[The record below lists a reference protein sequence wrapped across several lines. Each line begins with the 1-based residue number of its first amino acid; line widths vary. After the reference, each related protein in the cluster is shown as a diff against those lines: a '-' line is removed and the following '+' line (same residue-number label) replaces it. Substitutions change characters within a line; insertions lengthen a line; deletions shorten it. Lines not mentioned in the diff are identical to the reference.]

1 MRPIRLTMTAF
12 GPFPATET
20 VDFEKFGD
28 APLFLI
34 NGPTGSGKTTILDAM
49 CFALYGQTTGDE
61 REGSQMRC
69 DLAPAETLAEV
80 SLTFELAGQHY
91 RIRRVPEQQ
100 KPKLRGEGTTS
111 HSTEAQLWS
120 LNSAGEE
127 QLIVARKVKDATAE
141 IENRTGLNADQFR
154 QVMVLPQGKFRQLL
168 MADSKDREQIFSQ
181 LFQTQVYKKLEDSLK
196 AQSAEIRREVDKS
209 RQVQV
214 GILESAELES
224 QQALVDEL
232 VLLKPQCDEA
242 IKSKDNKNSILLDSS
257 KQLHEA
263 NTLLVSFDNLA
274 KAEFQQLQLA
284 DKKGVVETQRTQ
296 LKQAEQAQKIKPEFD
311 QVERNQQSLNEAKG
325 KLQQAAQQQ
334 SDCKTAFESAD
345 KNNKEAEAKR
355 GQLDASKQ
363 QLTTL
368 NSYHERAEQLVQAQV
383 ALRGA
388 VTEES
393 TSKESA
399 IQAELSLKAFIS
411 DREKAEIQQQEIQ
424 RALGTLSAKQL
435 ELKSL
440 TDQLAEK
447 GALQNLQRQLQQ
459 AKKELEQA
467 EEKGLKLK
475 VAFEGFETKTKTLE
489 LAWHQGQAAI
499 LAQDLNAGE
508 SCPVCG
514 SSEHP
519 RPAHSE
525 KPLPTQLQLDQAR
538 LAQQQA
544 VDRLMTAR
552 ESYGSLCRHV
562 KSLQTQ
568 CDQAAAKLGNAAA
581 LPAAQLQQQHD
592 SLKQEVANLLT
603 QQQQLA
609 ELEKS
614 IVELKA
620 SEEQARKTLDA
631 VTKQVSDIARQ
642 LATAH
647 SRVAAAEQ
655 ELPEVYRE
663 AGTLQAAIA
672 QVQNTINEFEQQIK
686 QAREAFELTSAAWQA
701 AKATEK
707 AANEAQEK
715 AETLLKQA
723 NDAWSSA
730 LQSSCFETQQDYSNA
745 GLSEADFTSLQQG
758 ISDYDVEC
766 QRVSGS
772 LDQQKKSLE
781 GQQKPDIAKFEI
793 AQQDAE
799 QEYREAER
807 HWLELDKRLSS
818 LQNTQNK
825 LAEAQ
830 ESCKALEN
838 EYKVIGTLSDV
849 ANGQTGDKVSLQRFV
864 LSVLLDDVLLEASQ
878 RLSMMSKG
886 RYQLLRKEDRSKGNK
901 ASGLDLEVEDAY
913 TGKVRPV
920 ATLSGGE
927 SFMAAL
933 AMALGLS
940 DVVQAYAGGIRLDT
954 LFIDEGFGSLDP
966 ESLDLAV
973 RTLIDLQASG
983 RMVGVISHVP
993 DLKEQMSQ
1001 RLDVIAGREGSS
1013 VRLVAG

>member
-1 MRPIRLTMTAF
+1 MRPLSLTMTAF
-12 GPFPATET
+12 GPFPGTET

-34 NGPTGSGKTTILDAM
+34 NGPTGSGKTTILDAI

-80 SLTFELAGQHY
+80 SLTFELAGQRF

-120 LNSAGEE
+120 LDSDGEE

-181 LFQTQVYKKLEDSLK
+181 LFQTQVYKKLEDKLK
-196 AQSAEIRREVDKS
+196 AQSAEIRREVERF

-214 GILESAELES
+214 GILESAELEN
-224 QQALVDEL
+224 QQALAEEL
-232 VLLKPQCDEA
+232 ALLKPQCDESSELK
-242 IKSKDNKNSILLDSS
+242 IQKNNKLLVVS

-263 NTLLVSFDNLA
+263 NSLLASFENLA
-274 KAEFQQLQLA
+274 KAETNQQQLAGQ
-284 DKKGVVETQRTQ
+284 KNVVDTQRGQ
-296 LKQAEQAQKIKPEFD
+296 LKQAEQAQKIKSEFD
-311 QVERNQQSLNEAKG
+311 QVARS
-325 KLQQAAQQQ
+325 QQALKEAEEKLKEATQQQ

-345 KNNKEAEAKR
+345 ENNKTAEAKR
-355 GQLDASKQ
+355 GPLDAFKQ

-368 NSYHERAEQLVQAQV
+368 ESYHERGEQLTQARV
-383 ALRGA
+383 DLRA
-388 VTEES
+388 ATTAES
-393 TSKESA
+393 TAKKNT
-399 IQAELSLKAFIS
+399 IQADTSLKTIIAK
-411 DREKAEIQQQEIQ
+411 REKAEGQQQDIQ
-424 RALGTLSAKQL
+424 RALSTLSDKKLQ
-435 ELKSL
+435 LKSL
-440 TDQLAEK
+440 VDQLTEK
-447 GALQNLQRQLQQ
+447 GALHKLQGQLQQ
-459 AKKELEQA
+459 AQQQLDQAKEQG
-467 EEKGLKLK
+467 KKLK
-475 VAFEGFETKTKTLE
+475 AEFEGFETKTKILD

-499 LAQDLNAGE
+499 LAQDLNVGE
-508 SCPVCG
+508 ACPVCG
-514 SSEHP
+514 SSDHP
-519 RPAHSE
+519 QPARSE
-525 KPLPTQLQLDQAR
+525 QRLPTQVELDQAR
-538 LAQQQA
+538 HNQQLALE
-544 VDRLMTAR
+544 RLTAAR
-552 ESYGSLCRHV
+552 ENYAGL
-562 KSLQTQ
+562 KSHSDALQNQ
-568 CDQAAAKLGNAAA
+568 CDQASVKSAEVAN
-581 LPAAQLQQQHD
+581 LPVDQLQQQHD
-592 SLKQEVANLLT
+592 ILQQDVTILLKQQKQLT
-603 QQQQLA
+603 QLEESIA
-609 ELEKS
+609 ELKS
-614 IVELKA
+614 
-620 SEEQARKTLDA
+620 SEEQARTTLEA
-631 VTKQVSDIARQ
+631 ATKQTSELASQ
-642 LATAH
+642 LATAN

-655 ELPEVYRE
+655 ELPEQYRQVG
-663 AGTLQAAIA
+663 ALQAAIA
-672 QVQNTINEFEQQIK
+672 QVQNTIAGVEQQLK
-686 QAREAFELTSAAWQA
+686 QAREAYDQASAAWQS
-701 AKATEK
+701 AKATEV
-707 AANEAQEK
+707 AAQEAQEK
-715 AETLLKQA
+715 SATLLQQA
-723 NDAWSSA
+723 DAAWLVA
-730 LQSSCFETQQDYSNA
+730 LQNSSFETQQDYGSA
-745 GLSEADFTSLQQG
+745 GLSEADFNVLQQA
-758 ISDYDVEC
+758 IADYDAEC

-772 LDQQKKSLE
+772 IDQQKKTLE
-781 GQQKPDIAKFEI
+781 GQQKPDIATFEA
-793 AQQDAE
+793 AQDIAE
-799 QEYREAER
+799 QEKREAEES
-807 HWLELDKRLSS
+807 WLVLDKRLTA
-818 LQNTQNK
+818 LQNTQKK

-830 ESCKALEN
+830 ESCKALEA

-878 RLSMMSKG
+878 RLSIMSKG

-1001 RLDVIAGREGSS
+1001 RLDVIAGREGSR
-1013 VRLVAG
+1013 VRIVVG